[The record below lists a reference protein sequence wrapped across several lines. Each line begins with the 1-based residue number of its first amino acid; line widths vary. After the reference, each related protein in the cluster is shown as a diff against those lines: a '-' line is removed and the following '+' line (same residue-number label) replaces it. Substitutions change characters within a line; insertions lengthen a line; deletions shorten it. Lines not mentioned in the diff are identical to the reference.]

1 MPIYEYR
8 CKICSLKF
16 EEFRSISDNS
26 TVICHNIKCKST
38 EIQKLI
44 SKPQAPLIK
53 GAYLIKG
60 KNKIDG
66 GIPFGEVPGDHEY
79 IDSRGLKPGDK
90 DYLGPLP

>member
-1 MPIYEYR
+1 MPIYEYK
-8 CKICSLKF
+8 CNKCSLKF
-16 EEFRSISDNS
+16 EEFRSISDVS
-26 TVICHNIKCKST
+26 QVVCPKCNTS
-38 EIQKLI
+38 EIQKLV

-60 KNKIDG
+60 KGKIDG

-79 IDSRGLKPGDK
+79 TDSRGLKPGEK